1 MNLFEKL
8 KYIVRSIFSSAQITE
23 KDSKDKEYEET
34 SEIIASLKKHFQS
47 LE

>member
-8 KYIVRSIFSSAQITE
+8 KYILRSIFSTSQITE
-23 KDSKDKEYEET
+23 KDTKDKEYEET
-34 SEIIASLKKHFQS
+34 SEIIASLRKHFLS